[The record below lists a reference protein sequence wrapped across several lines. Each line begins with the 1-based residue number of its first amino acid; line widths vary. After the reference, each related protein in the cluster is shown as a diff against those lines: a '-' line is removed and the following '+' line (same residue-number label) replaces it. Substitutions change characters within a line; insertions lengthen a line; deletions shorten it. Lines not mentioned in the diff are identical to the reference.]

1 MTEQPPAAPR
11 GAPPHAESVPLTI
24 TRHGAVAVVHIDH
37 APVNALSRGV
47 RQGLLDAVR
56 GLEAD
61 ASVSALVLSGG
72 PGRFIAGA
80 DLKEMALPP
89 DEPFL
94 PEVVG
99 AIDACT
105 KPVVAA
111 LDGAALGGGCEIA
124 LACDL
129 RLGSAKALVGLTE
142 TRLGIIPGAGGTQR
156 LVRLVGV
163 AQAIALVCEGR
174 VLKAGEALA
183 LGLVD
188 AVVEGDLLAEAIA
201 RAPSVAK
208 RRLSARPVPAGDPA
222 GEAAAA
228 AKALKGA
235 KGVPAI
241 AEAIRVITASRDGD
255 FASGLA
261 TERAAFLSL
270 RESPEAKALRHLFL
284 AEREAVKVPGLEGA
298 KARSV
303 SSTAVIGAGTMGA
316 GIAVALLD
324 AGYPVTLVERDAEA
338 AAAGVARIDALYA
351 RQVKSGRI
359 DEARKAERL
368 ARLTPACDYA
378 ALADVDLIVEAAF
391 EDMAVKTDIFRR
403 LDAVAKPGAVLA
415 TNTSYLDLDAIAAA
429 TARPEDVVG
438 LHFFAPANIMKLLE
452 VVKATRTAPDVLATA
467 LALAKKMGKQPVV
480 AGNCDGFIGNRIYAV
495 YRCHAEYLV
504 EDGASPE
511 QVDAALEAFGFA
523 MGIFAVSDMSGLDI
537 AYAMRKRRAATRD
550 PNERYVAIADALVEA
565 GRLGRKTNGGWYAYD
580 ANGNRTPDPAVTLII
595 TQARAA
601 NGIQPKSFT
610 PEEIQLRLLAVIAN
624 EGAKALAEGI
634 ALRPSDIDLT
644 FVNGYGFPRL
654 KGGPMHAA
662 DALGLPTIL
671 TEIEAAHATGGAGS
685 DPAPLLAELV
695 REGKTFA
702 DWQKA

>member
-1 MTEQPPAAPR
+1 MDAQVSPI
-11 GAPPHAESVPLTI
+11 TI

-56 GLEAD
+56 SLDAD
-61 ASVSALVLSGG
+61 VSVSALVLSGG

-89 DEPFL
+89 DAPFL

-183 LGLVD
+183 VGLID
-188 AVVEGDLLAEAIA
+188 AVVEGDLLTEAIA
-201 RAPSVAK
+201 RAPAVAK
-208 RRLSARPVPAGDPA
+208 RRLAALPVPVGDPA
-222 GEAAAA
+222 EEAAAA

-235 KGVPAI
+235 RGVPAI
-241 AEAIRVITASRDGD
+241 AEAIRVITASKDAD

-261 TERAAFLSL
+261 LERAAFLAL

-303 SSTAVIGAGTMGA
+303 SSAAVIGAGTMGA

-324 AGYPVTLVERDAEA
+324 AGYPVILVERDDEA
-338 AAAGVARIDALYA
+338 AQAGVARIDALYS

-359 DEARKAERL
+359 DEAHKAERL
-368 ARLTPACDYA
+368 ARLLPASDYA
-378 ALADVDLIVEAAF
+378 ALADADLIVEAAF
-391 EDMAVKTDIFRR
+391 EDMGVKTDIFRR
-403 LDAVAKPGAVLA
+403 LDGVAKQGAVLA
-415 TNTSYLDLDAIAAA
+415 TNTSYLDLEAIAAA
-429 TARPEDVVG
+429 TSRPEDVVG

-452 VVKATRTAPDVLATA
+452 VVKATHTAPDVLATA
-467 LALAKKMGKQPVV
+467 LALAKRMGKQPVV

-495 YRCHAEYLV
+495 YRRHAEYLV

-550 PNERYVAIADALVEA
+550 PAERYVSIADMLVET

-580 ANGNRTPDPAVTLII
+580 ANGNRTSDPAVTQII
-595 TQARAA
+595 AEARAA
-601 NGIQPKSFT
+601 KGIQPRSFT
-610 PEEIQLRLLAVIAN
+610 HEQIQLRLLAVMAN
-624 EGAKALAEGI
+624 EGAKELAEGI
-634 ALRPSDIDLT
+634 ALRASDIDLA

-662 DALGLPTIL
+662 EALGLPTIL
-671 TEIEAAHATGGAGS
+671 TEIKAAHATGGAGS
-685 DPAPLLAELV
+685 DTAPLLAQLV
-695 REGKTFA
+695 AEGRAFA
-702 DWQKA
+702 DWQKASAPKGGNT

>member
-1 MTEQPPAAPR
+1 MASPI
-11 GAPPHAESVPLTI
+11 SI
-24 TRHGAVAVVHIDH
+24 TRHGAVAIVTIDH

-47 RQGLLDAVR
+47 RQGLLDAVQA
-56 GLEAD
+56 LEAD
-61 ASVSALVLSGG
+61 ASVSAIVLSGG
-72 PGRFIAGA
+72 AGRFIAGA

-94 PEVVG
+94 PQVVG
-99 AIDACT
+99 ALDAST

-129 RLGSAKALVGLTE
+129 RLGSPKALVGLTE

-163 AQAIALVCEGR
+163 AQAIGLVCEGR
-174 VLKAGEALA
+174 VLKAGEALD
-183 LGLVD
+183 LGLLD

-201 RAPSVAK
+201 RAPTVAK
-208 RRLSARPVPAGDPA
+208 RRLAEMQVPAGDPA
-222 GEAAAA
+222 REEAAAV
-228 AKALKGA
+228 KALKGA

-241 AEAIRVITASRDGD
+241 AEAIRVIRAAGEGD
-255 FASGLA
+255 FAAGLA
-261 TERAAFLSL
+261 TERAAFLAL

-298 KARSV
+298 KARPV
-303 SSTAVIGAGTMGA
+303 ASTAVIGAGTMGA

-324 AGYPVTLVERDAEA
+324 AGYPVILVERDEEA
-338 AAAGVARIDALYA
+338 AQAGVARIDALYA

-359 DEARKAERL
+359 TEAQKAERL
-368 ARLTPACDYA
+368 ARLVPACDYA
-378 ALADVDLIVEAAF
+378 ALAQADLIVEAAF
-391 EDMAVKTDIFRR
+391 EDMAVKADIFRR
-403 LDAVAKPGAVLA
+403 LDGVARPGAVLA

-429 TARPEDVVG
+429 TSRPQDVVG

-452 VVKATRTAPDVLATA
+452 VVKATHTAPDVLATA
-467 LALAKKMGKQPVV
+467 LALAKRMGKQPVV

-495 YRCHAEYLV
+495 YRRHAEYLV
-504 EDGASPE
+504 EDGAAPE

-550 PNERYVAIADALVEA
+550 PNERYVSIADHLVEA

-580 ANGNRTPDPAVTLII
+580 ANGNRAPDPAVSRII
-595 TQARAA
+595 EEARAA
-601 NGIQPKSFT
+601 RGIRPRSFT
-610 PEEIQLRLLAVIAN
+610 PEQIQLRLLAVMAN
-624 EGAKALAEGI
+624 EGAKELAEGI
-634 ALRPSDIDLT
+634 ALRPSDIDLA

-662 DALGLPTIL
+662 DVLGLPAIL
-671 TEIEAAHATGGAGS
+671 TEVEAAHATGGAGS
-685 DPAPLLAELV
+685 DPAPLLARLAA
-695 REGKTFA
+695 EGKTFA
-702 DWQKA
+702 DWQKAGAPKGGTL